1 LSFVQRD
8 HEFMKRILYKRIY
21 LLYLSI
27 LILFILNASFSFAG
41 QYKVTRVIDGDTIR
55 VISYGTKTTVRL
67 VGIDAPEVA
76 NSKNTLDQ
84 PFSEAATKHLA
95 GLVLNKAVE
104 IKSYGPDRYG
114 RTLAEVVVDNRNIN
128 IEMLKAGY
136 AEVCREDSLVEILDT
151 KDYWKAEE
159 EARAAK
165 RGMWSQENYM
175 SPMKWRK
182 THQN

>member
-1 LSFVQRD
+1 MIRIFL
-8 HEFMKRILYKRIY
+8 KRKTIRLFTILT
-21 LLYLSI
+21 
-27 LILFILNASFSFAG
+27 LFIFNASLSFAG

-76 NSKNTLDQ
+76 HSKNMPGQ
-84 PFSEAATKHLA
+84 PFSEAAAKHLA
-95 GLVLNKAVE
+95 GLVLNKTVE

-114 RTLAEVVVDNRNIN
+114 RMLAEVVVDDWNIN
-128 IEMLKAGY
+128 IEMLKSGY
-136 AEVCREDSLVEILDT
+136 AEVYREDSLVEILDT
-151 KDYWKAEE
+151 KAYWQAEE

-165 RGMWSQENYM
+165 RGMWSQGNYM

-182 THQN
+182 AHQN

>member
-1 LSFVQRD
+1 MIRIFP
-8 HEFMKRILYKRIY
+8 KRKSIRLITILT
-21 LLYLSI
+21 
-27 LILFILNASFSFAG
+27 LFIFNASLSFAG

-55 VISYGTKTTVRL
+55 VIFLGTKTTVRL
-67 VGIDAPEVA
+67 VGIDAPEVSHA
-76 NSKNTLDQ
+76 KNQPGQ
-84 PFSEAATKHLA
+84 PFSEAAANYLA

-104 IKSYGPDRYG
+104 IISYGPDRYG

-136 AEVCREDSLVEILDT
+136 AEVCRGDSLVGILDT
-151 KDYWKAEE
+151 KAYWEAEE

-165 RGMWSQENYM
+165 RGMWSQGNYM